1 MSEEEVP
8 LMASEDSGNQQSNF
22 LLPCI
27 KASKANRLCGRCDG
41 VSLKEA
47 YNPLSMFTSKPVE
60 VCVAESQ
67 ANVKGRR
74 LDRALGLI
82 DLIGYGVGCTVGA
95 GIYSLIGVGV
105 GIAGG
110 CLAIYNL
117 NTPMNVI
124 MNIPAL
130 PVISGGHCT
139 QVWYMWKFR

>member
-1 MSEEEVP
+1 MSQ
-8 LMASEDSGNQQSNF
+8 EDLENQQRNF
-22 LLPCI
+22 ILPCI
-27 KASKANRLCGRCDG
+27 NASKANRICGRCDG
-41 VSLKEA
+41 MSLQEA
-47 YNPLSMFTSKPVE
+47 YNPLSMFRSKPVE

-110 CLAIYNL
+110 CLAYTKLQAN
-117 NTPMNVI
+117 
-124 MNIPAL
+124 
-130 PVISGGHCT
+130 
-139 QVWYMWKFR
+139 

>member
-8 LMASEDSGNQQSNF
+8 LLASDSSGNQPRNF

-27 KASKANRLCGRCDG
+27 KASKANRICGRCDLR
-41 VSLKEA
+41 SLKEA

-60 VCVAESQ
+60 VCVAESK
-67 ANVKGRR
+67 ASVKGRR

-105 GIAGG
+105 GIAGEG
-110 CLAIYNL
+110 LNL
-117 NTPMNVI
+117 SVSCVCVN
-124 MNIPAL
+124 
-130 PVISGGHCT
+130 
-139 QVWYMWKFR
+139 